1 METPDERLLT
11 AAEFASEV
19 NLSDRQIRRLVRSGR
34 IQAQIGD
41 DRVARIP
48 MSELARFRADMS
60 VRPSGHSGT
69 PLSGR
74 TDTMATYVRADGH
87 RSDMSADS
95 FVRLHERALALL
107 EQERQERQVAQNSAI
122 QLQGQLQNLQHT
134 LRSYQRALTENAE
147 SLAERESLRIA
158 AEKQVEEA
166 TQEREVIQNE
176 RQALLENLKLA
187 QDKVSWLEKR
197 FNRLPRWMRR
207 WLDVG

>member
-1 METPDERLLT
+1 
-11 AAEFASEV
+11 
-19 NLSDRQIRRLVRSGR
+19 
-34 IQAQIGD
+34 
-41 DRVARIP
+41 
-48 MSELARFRADMS
+48 
-60 VRPSGHSGT
+60 
-69 PLSGR
+69 
-74 TDTMATYVRADGH
+74 
-87 RSDMSADS
+87 MSADS